1 MSAIWLASAAVLV
14 AEPALADVSDLIA
27 AANAAEQRKPVA
39 FAIPPQPLASAIVA
53 FSRAADL
60 DVVFDGPIAEGAVTK
75 GVSGTLRPA
84 DALARLLDGT
94 GLSASLTGSRTVTLL
109 RTQAGGPLDSIEL
122 REINVEG
129 QARAGES
136 AFGAVDGVV
145 ATRSATGSKTDAP
158 LIEIP
163 QTINVV
169 TADQIKAQAAQTV
182 GEALRY
188 TPGVRAEGYGAAAPF
203 DVFTTVR
210 GFRADLYLD
219 GLKLPKG
226 NIDGT
231 SSGVIDPWG
240 LERLEVLKGPASGL
254 YGASNPGG
262 VINMVSKRPTET
274 PVRELQV
281 QGGSFDRIQGAFDF
295 GGPVDEEG
303 KVLYRITGLARDA
316 GSQLDHAEEDRV
328 FIAPSVTW
336 RPTDDTSLT
345 VLGSYQRDRGVW
357 PFFNYL
363 PEKGSLKSFN
373 GRRIDTDAYLGEPD
387 FDRLKR
393 DQSSIGYEFAHRF
406 DEVFSFKQ
414 NLRFS
419 KSDFETYGVVP
430 GRFDISEAGT
440 LDRLGIHVAADTEVF
455 AVDNQLK
462 AEFATGAFVHDAVVG
477 LDYRRENTDYIF
489 TAGLAPSIDPFD
501 PVYGNGPISTTDFPI
516 YDYKS
521 TLNQVGVYAQD
532 RIKFGQW
539 VATLGG
545 RFDHAESVFDSAFA
559 PEKAKR
565 KDDAF
570 TGRVGLT
577 YLFENGIAP
586 YASYA
591 TSFQPETAAETFA
604 QTSFKPSK
612 GEQFEAGVKYQPL
625 GMNALLTIA
634 AFDLKQTN
642 RVVTDQGF
650 NQRQIGEV
658 HVKGVEIEAKAE
670 LAKNFNVIAA
680 YAYLDHE
687 ITKSANDNEV
697 GAKLFSTPNHQA
709 SLWGDYAFTNGA
721 LDGFGFGAGVRY
733 VGATRSTVFQNKKG
747 AWTTLRTPGV
757 TLFDAQA
764 KFDLGR
770 LSPQLVGATLA
781 VNGSNIFDKKFVSQC
796 DGPTMCTY
804 GTRRAVI
811 ATLNYKW

>member
-1 MSAIWLASAAVLV
+1 MGAIWLASAAAFV
-14 AEPALADVSDLIA
+14 AQPALADMADVIA

-39 FAIPPQPLASAIVA
+39 FAIPPQPLSSAIVA
-53 FSRAADL
+53 FSRTADL

-75 GVSGTLRPA
+75 GVSGSLRPA

-94 GLSASLTGSRTVTLL
+94 GLSASLTGPRTVTLL
-109 RTQAGGPLDSIEL
+109 RTQAGGAPDSIEL

-136 AFGAVDGVV
+136 AFGAVDGFV

-158 LIEIP
+158 LIEVP

-169 TADQIKAQAAQTV
+169 TADQIQAQGAQSV

-188 TPGVRAEGYGAAAPF
+188 TPGVRTEGYGAAAPF

-231 SSGVIDPWG
+231 SSGVVDPWG
-240 LERLEVLKGPASGL
+240 LERLEVLKGPSSGL

-303 KVLYRITGLARDA
+303 KFLYRITGLARDA

-328 FIAPSVTW
+328 FIAPAVTW
-336 RPTDDTSLT
+336 RPTEDTSLT

-363 PEKGSLKSFN
+363 PAEGSLYRAN
-373 GRRIDTDAYLGEPD
+373 GRRISTDTYLGEPD

-393 DQSSIGYEFAHRF
+393 EQASIGYEFNHRF

-414 NLRFS
+414 NLRFNS
-419 KSDFETYGVVP
+419 SHFETYGVVP
-430 GRFDISEAGT
+430 GRFDPNPNGT
-440 LDRLGIHVAADTEVF
+440 LERLGIHVDADTDVF

-462 AEFATGAFVHDAVVG
+462 AEFDTGGLVHDVVVG
-477 LDYRRENTDYIF
+477 LDYRREKTDYLF
-489 TAGLAPSIDPFD
+489 TAGFSSPIDPYD
-501 PVYGNGPISTTDFPI
+501 PVYGNGPISTNDFPV

-532 RIKFGQW
+532 RIKLGQW

-545 RFDHAESVFDSAFA
+545 RFDRAESSLDDALSGQTL
-559 PEKAKR
+559 KR
-565 KDDAF
+565 KDNAF
-570 TGRVGLT
+570 TGRAGLT
-577 YLFENGIAP
+577 YLFENGFAP

-591 TSFQPETAAETFA
+591 TSFQPEAGLETFA
-604 QTSFKPSK
+604 QTPFKPSK
-612 GEQFEAGVKYQPL
+612 GEQFEAGVKYQPP
-625 GMNALLTIA
+625 GMNALITVA
-634 AFDLKQTN
+634 AFDLRQTN
-642 RVVTDQGF
+642 RVTTDPNFQ
-650 NQRQIGEV
+650 QRQIGEV
-658 HVKGVEIEAKAE
+658 HIKGVELEAKAE
-670 LAKNFNVIAA
+670 VAKNFNVIAA
-680 YAYLDHE
+680 YSYLDHE
-687 ITKSANDNEV
+687 ITKSADAAEV
-697 GAKLFSTPNHQA
+697 GRKLFSTPNHQA
-709 SLWGDYAFTNGA
+709 AFWADYAFTSGP
-721 LDGFGFGAGVRY
+721 LDGFGLGGGVRY
-733 VGATRSTVFQNKKG
+733 VGSSTDTSNALKVP
-747 AWTTLRTPGV
+747 AV

-764 KFDLGR
+764 KLDLGR

-781 VNGSNIFDKKFVSQC
+781 VNATNLFDKKYVSQC
-796 DGPTMCTY
+796 DGSTMCTY
-804 GTRRAVI
+804 GVRRAVL